1 MRKTLYKYREN
12 SEFTDKIFLE
22 QKVWLSN
29 AEGLN
34 DPFECTI
41 QEIAHEYIEK
51 QVKILM
57 EAHIMGFIQSAK
69 MAPDSSKSA
78 VLKKVKKAS
87 TLPEKHRIVRDAYK
101 KYVGRRIT
109 NPIDTFKNFD
119 KQLQKAGIFSMTE
132 DPLNELMWA
141 HYGEN
146 SNGIAVGFTITENSL
161 LTNRDKCLKV
171 NYSDE
176 LPKFDS
182 EGFLLETSFYA
193 NGSNKQQIAFSDST
207 LQKAI
212 STKSK
217 SWSYEKEWR
226 YVEPNSGAYSL
237 PGEISEIIFG
247 LRTNEKTIDKYFSL
261 TTSLPNHKTIK
272 FYKVQKMVNSNK
284 LELTEIKAAA
294 NRVDGREL

>member
-1 MRKTLYKYREN
+1 MTNTLYKYRGN

-29 AEGLN
+29 AESLN

-41 QEIAHEYIEK
+41 QEIAHDYIEQ

-57 EAHIMGFIQSAK
+57 EAHIMGFVQSAK
-69 MAPDSSKSA
+69 TAPDPTKSA

-87 TLPEKHRIVRDAYK
+87 TLPEKHKIVRAAYL
-101 KYVGRRIT
+101 KYAGRRIT

-119 KQLQKAGIFSMTE
+119 KQLQKAGIFSMTQ

-146 SNGIAVGFTITENSL
+146 SNGIAIGFSVEEDNL
-161 LTNRDKCLKV
+161 LTNKDKCLKV
-171 NYSDE
+171 SYSDK
-176 LPKFDS
+176 LPKFDAD
-182 EGFLLETSFYA
+182 GFLLETSFFA
-193 NGSNKQQIAFSDST
+193 NGSNKQQIAFNDST
-207 LQKAI
+207 LLKAI

-217 SWSYEKEWR
+217 SWEYEKEWR
-226 YVEPNSGAYSL
+226 YVEPNSGAYKL
-237 PGEISEIIFG
+237 PGNISELIFG

-261 TTSLPNHKTIK
+261 SKKLPNHNDIK
-272 FYKVQKMVNSNK
+272 FYKVQKVPNSNK
-284 LELTEIKAAA
+284 LELKELKAAA
-294 NRVDGREL
+294 NILYK